1 MVGEESGLDELEG
14 LSDTQQI
21 DAVLQPFQQYCSHI
35 KSIKASDTER
45 LCAMAQC
52 KWCLRLKT
60 IPCPVAF
67 APDR

>member
-14 LSDTQQI
+14 LSDTQQV
-21 DAVLQPFQQYCSHI
+21 DAVLQPFQQNYSNI
-35 KSIKASDTER
+35 KSMKASDTER

-52 KWCLRLKT
+52 KWCLWLKR
-60 IPCPVAF
+60 IPCPAGF